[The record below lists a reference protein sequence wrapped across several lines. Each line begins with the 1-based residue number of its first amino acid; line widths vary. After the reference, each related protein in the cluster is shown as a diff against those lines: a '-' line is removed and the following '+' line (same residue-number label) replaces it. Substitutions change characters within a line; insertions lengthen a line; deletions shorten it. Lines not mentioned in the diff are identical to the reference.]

1 MSGGQIKTLV
11 RGQAQPGQ
19 DNRFATAA
27 GVPSHRERDD
37 NYWGVIVVLSDR
49 FRVIVC
55 KDAIQFI
62 LQKRSVAPP
71 NTGTWA
77 GKSFSTTR
85 DGLMAPCSERGL
97 LSEPSARQVLEA
109 LPSDVR
115 DYVSQMGLPRA
126 RLDWPEGNDDAC
138 LSNLR
143 EAAKAFSV

>member
-27 GVPSHRERDD
+27 GIPSHRERDD

-77 GKSFSTTR
+77 GKTYSTTR

-97 LSEPSARQVLEA
+97 LSEPSARAALED
-109 LPSDVR
+109 LPSSINE
-115 DYVSQMGLPRA
+115 YVAEQSR
-126 RLDWPEGNDDAC
+126 
-138 LSNLR
+138 S
-143 EAAKAFSV
+143 

>member
-1 MSGGQIKTLV
+1 MIMANIGTAPV
-11 RGQAQPGQ
+11 RPTICAFTSTQSYS
-19 DNRFATAA
+19 R
-27 GVPSHRERDD
+27 RERDD
-37 NYWGVIVVLSDR
+37 SYRSVIVWLAPR
-49 FRVIVC
+49 WRVIIC
-55 KDAIQFI
+55 KDTIQFI

-115 DYVSQMGLPRA
+115 DYVSQMGLQRD

-143 EAAKAFSV
+143 EAAKAFSA

>member
-11 RGQAQPGQ
+11 RGQAQPGR
-19 DNRFATAA
+19 DNHFAIAA
-27 GVPSHRERDD
+27 GIPSHRERDD
-37 NYWGVIVVLSDR
+37 NYWGVIVVHSDR